1 MDIELIKELSNLG
14 GLFLGLLGAGYYI
27 KWLSQQHRDE
37 RQQLLEHDRE
47 NDNALR
53 ALFEKTHTEY
63 MNSQTRLNETLGAI
77 NVTIS
82 ELRNEIKFH
91 ADRSK

>member
-14 GLFLGLLGAGYYI
+14 GLFIGLLGAGYYI

-53 ALFEKTHTEY
+53 SLFEKTHTEY
-63 MNSQTRLNETLGAI
+63 MASQTRLNETLGAI
-77 NVTIS
+77 NITIA
-82 ELRNEIKFH
+82 ELRSEIKLH
-91 ADRSK
+91 HSLK

>member
-14 GLFLGLLGAGYYI
+14 GLFIGLLGAGYYI
-27 KWLSQQHRDE
+27 KWLRQQHRDE

-53 ALFEKTHTEY
+53 SLFEKTHTEY
-63 MNSQTRLNETLGAI
+63 MNSQTKLNETLGAI
-77 NVTIS
+77 NITIS